1 MAFVITCTD
10 KPDHRDLRAATRDAH
25 LAYLDGFADSIIVA
39 GPSLDHEGQPNGS
52 ILVMRFD
59 EEAQAEAFC
68 AGDPYAQAGLFSNTS
83 IVRWRQTLPKE

>member
-10 KPDHRDLRAATRDAH
+10 KPDHRDLRAATREAH
-25 LAYLDGFADSIIVA
+25 LAYLDRFADSIIVA
-39 GPSLDHEGQPNGS
+39 GPSLDDDGQPNGS

-59 EEAQAEAFC
+59 
-68 AGDPYAQAGLFSNTS
+68 AQAGLFAATS

>member
-10 KPDHRDLRAATRDAH
+10 KPDHRDLRAATREAH
-25 LAYLDGFADSIIVA
+25 LAYLDRFADSIIVA
-39 GPSLDHEGQPNGS
+39 GPSLDDDGQPNGS

-59 EEAQAEAFC
+59 DEGEVEAFC
-68 AGDPYAQAGLFSNTS
+68 AGDPYAQAGLFAATS